1 MNGSCI
7 ARIALASLLLVL
19 LLPLIIPETRA
30 DILSE
35 KPHYVSTDVM
45 IFFKT
50 EDTAEVR
57 INFTWYGLWANDLE
71 RALNKTGEENYTREF
86 INYVKRVVQG
96 PFIGGDMEFYPKKMD
111 ARIEKRLYYN
121 TTRRIDLVFTAELEA
136 VKGAPTVSAGRK
148 GIVYSTR
155 EDVSNLSKL
164 YVKGLDL
171 LNLTVILPKN
181 YVVSIS
187 RPRPSSIYLANVS
200 GDLRVVVS
208 WMLKSPTVDTR
219 EASGYSG
226 WFFLGIVNHTKEEV
240 EALKQ
245 IRRKVSEIRKA
256 GSLNIDESTVQKVQ
270 ELFEL
275 YYKLS
280 TLAPKRVDKNI
291 TYALKLANEIS
302 IYPASPE
309 LIVAGSS
316 IGIMILELVAYL
328 LYRRR
333 SG

>member
-1 MNGSCI
+1 
-7 ARIALASLLLVL
+7 
-19 LLPLIIPETRA
+19 
-30 DILSE
+30 
-35 KPHYVSTDVM
+35 
-45 IFFKT
+45 
-50 EDTAEVR
+50 
-57 INFTWYGLWANDLE
+57 
-71 RALNKTGEENYTREF
+71 
-86 INYVKRVVQG
+86 
-96 PFIGGDMEFYPKKMD
+96 
-111 ARIEKRLYYN
+111 
-121 TTRRIDLVFTAELEA
+121 
-136 VKGAPTVSAGRK
+136 
-148 GIVYSTR
+148 
-155 EDVSNLSKL
+155 
-164 YVKGLDL
+164 L

-240 EALKQ
+240 EALEQ
-245 IRRKVSEIRKA
+245 IRRKVSKIRKA

-280 TLAPKRVDKNI
+280 TLAPRRVDKNI
-291 TYALKLANEIS
+291 TYALKLANEIPEDS
-302 IYPASPE
+302 TSPA
-309 LIVAGSS
+309 LIIAGSAS
-316 IGIMILELVAYL
+316 GLMILELVAYL

-333 SG
+333 YG